1 MKAKKK
7 YEFNPDYAIPPGETL
22 RELMETLQMTQ
33 KDLADRVGLTV
44 QTLNRI
50 FKGEQPITYET
61 ANKLELVTGTPARVW
76 NNLEMQY
83 REQLAKIID
92 KTNLEKDSN
101 WLKTVPVKELAQRG
115 FIKEQND
122 KSFIIREVFSF
133 YGVANV
139 DAWREIWENPQ
150 IEARR
155 SACFETQPGS
165 ASTWIRQGELQAQ
178 EIMCKPYDKK
188 QFVKTLNEIR
198 NLTKGKSDAFVAE
211 MKKLCADTGVALALV
226 KEMKKVPWNGA
237 TKWISPDKAMILLSL
252 RGKGEDKF
260 WFSFFHE
267 AAHVLH
273 GSKRHLYIADNSN
286 DPEEVKADIF
296 AADFLIPE
304 EYNDRIK
311 SCTSENE
318 IIEIASDL
326 NISPG
331 IVAGRYQ
338 FLTKRWSYFKNLIH
352 KFEWVD
358 SEP

>member
-1 MKAKKK
+1 MRAKKK
-7 YEFNPDYAIPPGETL
+7 YEFHPDYAIPPGETL
-22 RELMETLQMTQ
+22 RELMEMLQMTQ

-83 REQLAKIID
+83 REQLAKI
-92 KTNLEKDSN
+92 KEKACLERDLN
-101 WLKTVPVKELAQRG
+101 WLKTIPVNELRERG
-115 FIKEQND
+115 FIKEKSD
-122 KSFIIREVFSF
+122 KAIIIRELFSF
-133 YGVANV
+133 YGVASV
-139 DAWREIWENPQ
+139 DAWKEIWDNPRVA
-150 IEARR
+150 ARR

-165 ASTWIRQGELQAQ
+165 ASAWIRQGELQSQ
-178 EIMCKPYDKK
+178 EISCQQFDKK
-188 QFVKTLNEIR
+188 HFAAALIKIR
-198 NLTKGKSDAFVAE
+198 KLTKEKPEVLATE
-211 MKKLCADTGVALALV
+211 MKGICACAGVALALV

-237 TKWISPDKAMILLSL
+237 TKWISPDKAMILLSI

-267 AAHVLH
+267 AAHVIN

-296 AADFLIPE
+296 AADFLIPR
-304 EYNDRIK
+304 EYNDRIM

-318 IIEIASDL
+318 IIEIASEL

-352 KFEWVD
+352 KFEWTN
-358 SEP
+358 S